1 MLLIAAATTTLRTNS
16 LALFLCSPELHK
28 FLCGSFVESI
38 QKKLDIQDCKDANGK
53 QDANGKAF
61 AKQSPR
67 RLPIRFRRPDLG
79 VPCIDCHRG
88 PTSLG
93 PPRHRSGDR
102 GDGPPHATISVRV
115 AHLLTRWCVSLLRQP

>member
-93 PPRHRSGDR
+93 RLVTAQGTVVTALLVRRSACGSR
-102 GDGPPHATISVRV
+102 T
-115 AHLLTRWCVSLLRQP
+115 C